1 MKLKYASYKFLLA
14 ALLCF
19 VVAAGLNIYSYIL
32 NPTERQNYAEVNSNV
47 EDAVRK
53 ANRDMNRVKPFLSG
67 DTLNFHELLNNK
79 PYYATFIFKNGQA
92 VFWTD
97 HTLVVDFIPQ
107 VLPNE
112 VRVAENK
119 FGKYLVSGTTYKNY
133 HIQVYIPLEKQY
145 GISNRYL
152 ESGLNDEIFGNR
164 KIRVVFDPRGNYPK
178 VVYGQQYLFSMQP
191 SDENTARTI
200 SQLAIALICLGVI
213 FLVWAL
219 VQVSKAYLKYKN
231 QYWRSLL
238 LLFVPLLSIR
248 LILLYFNFPFAVWEL
263 EAFNPRL
270 FAASDW
276 SPSIGDLLL
285 NAIMLLIFTL
295 HLNQVLRKNRIKA
308 FLGKVSE
315 GAHFWIKIGCTV
327 GFYALLLWLY
337 SIYYTTF
344 SNSALVMDITQSM
357 QFSVYELLLYAAFVA
372 FTVIFLVLS
381 HLLMQIFYQVQG
393 SRQNPYLLGGVAL
406 VAGIFLVSGFINDRV
421 SVILLGI
428 SLFFYLAI
436 LFSQFRKNI
445 SSNPFQHYLFIF
457 WIISISALTGSL
469 AMYQYYHQ
477 QLIGQKQRFARDIL
491 LERDIQGELILED
504 ISRLIQRDK
513 IIKSKLTS
521 PFANKD
527 FVRVKIQKYY
537 LRDYFDKYESAVK
550 IFDANNMASDV
561 VGNQYSLNDYRKS
574 YLREAV
580 KTEHPGLYLIKPG
593 PVPFSRR
600 YVKFISVIGRD
611 GSRATIALE
620 LSQTKQLPYSVI
632 PELLVDQRNFEPLY
646 SRSFGYV
653 LYQNNLIQH
662 TEGNFGDMHYF
673 TPKFLQDPR
682 LYQQGV
688 RLQGR
693 HHWGFISGNRRIVIT
708 TEQYSLRDVLSNFSF
723 LFLVHTF
730 VFLLYVFSFLLLKG
744 GVQKALN
751 TAFSTKIQLFLNF
764 GVLIPLLVVSVATG
778 SLVTASYKKDLHETY
793 QNRGK
798 MVQQSILNSWSW
810 PTYQINRDALREEVS
825 SIAELAEADIDI
837 YDAQGRLITSSQPLI
852 FETGLLSKLINPEAF
867 ADIKENYTPRILL
880 KEKTGNL
887 TFNALYM
894 PLPSLHK
901 AGGIDGFIGIPF
913 FDSEKE
919 LDMKLIQLLTTIM
932 NIFVGMFIVFMLIT
946 NWASRALTVP
956 LKLVTQKLKQTTLT
970 GKNEE
975 LVYESADEIGLL
987 VSEYNQML
995 RKLDENKKEL
1005 AMREKEAAWREMA
1018 RQVAHE
1024 IKNPLTP
1031 MKLSLQYL
1039 QKAIAEKRDNL
1050 DVLINK
1056 ISGTLIT
1063 QIEILSDIATS
1074 FSNFTALPDL
1084 KLERINLTI
1093 ILKQSLDLHS
1103 NPGALTI
1110 RSQFEE
1116 GNFEVIA
1123 DENILMRTFN
1133 NLMINALQAIP
1144 AGRHPEICVS
1154 LKQRDD
1160 KALIS
1165 FHDNGTGIPADIQH
1179 KIFVPN
1185 FSTKFTGSGIG
1196 LAVAKKGIETAGG
1209 RIWFETQEGEG
1220 TTFYIELPL
1229 AQE

>member
-1 MKLKYASYKFLLA
+1 MKLKYASYKFLLL

-19 VVAAGLNIYSYIL
+19 VAAAGLNIYSYIL
-32 NPTERQNYAEVNSNV
+32 NPNAKPDFNDVTENLGRALRQ
-47 EDAVRK
+47 
-53 ANRDMNRVKPFLSG
+53 ANLDMKRVQPYLSG
-67 DTLNFHELLNNK
+67 DTLNFHDLLNEK
-79 PYYATFIFKNGQA
+79 PYFATFVYKDNQP

-97 HTLVVDFIPQ
+97 HTLIVDYIPK
-107 VLPNE
+107 VLPDE
-112 VRVAENK
+112 VKIAENK
-119 FGKYLVSGTTYKNY
+119 FGKYLVSGTQYNQY
-133 HIQVYIPLEKQY
+133 QIQVYIPLEKQY

-152 ESGLNDEIFGNR
+152 QSGLNEQVFGNR
-164 KIRVVFDPRGNYPK
+164 KVKIVLD
-178 VVYGQQYLFSMQP
+178 QQADFPEIYYKGKYLFSVQP
-191 SDENTARTI
+191 LEENTSRKI
-200 SQLAIALICLGVI
+200 SQVAITLICLGVI

-219 VQVSKAYLKYKN
+219 IQVSQAYLKHGK
-231 QYWRSLL
+231 QIWRSTL
-238 LLFVPLLSIR
+238 LLFGPLLAVRI
-248 LILLYFNFPFAVWEL
+248 ILLYFNFPFAVWEL
-263 EAFNPRL
+263 EAFSPRL
-270 FAASDW
+270 FAASFW
-276 SPSIGDLLL
+276 SPSIGDMLL
-285 NAIMLLIFTL
+285 NALMLLIFTF
-295 HLNQVLRKNRIKA
+295 HLNQVLREKKIKA
-308 FLGKVSE
+308 FLRKVSNQ
-315 GAHFWIKIGCTV
+315 AHFWIKIGCAV
-327 GFYALLLWLY
+327 GFYLLLLWLY
-337 SIYYTTF
+337 SVYFTTF
-344 SNSALVMDITQSM
+344 SNSPLVMDITQSLH
-357 QFSVYELLLYAAFVA
+357 FSIYEILIYAAFVS

-381 HLLMQIFYQVQG
+381 HLLMQVFYQMEGNQK
-393 SRQNPYLLGGVAL
+393 SPTLLGSIAL
-406 VAGIFLVSGFINDRV
+406 AAALLLIGGFVGDNIAV
-421 SVILLGI
+421 VLLGL
-428 SLFFYLAI
+428 SLLFYLAI
-436 LFSQFRKNI
+436 LFSQFRKNL
-445 SSNPFQHYLFIF
+445 STNPFQHYLFIF

-469 AMYQYYHQ
+469 AMYQYYNQ
-477 QLIGQKQRFARDIL
+477 QLIGQKQRFARNIL

-513 IIKSKLTS
+513 IIRSKITS

-527 FVRVKIQKYY
+527 FVRIKIQKYY
-537 LRDYFDKYESAVK
+537 LREYFDKYESNIK
-550 IFDANNMASDV
+550 IFDANGMATDI
-561 VGNQYSLNDYRKS
+561 VGNQYSLNDYRNS
-574 YLREAV
+574 YLRDAV
-580 KTEHPGLYLIKPG
+580 KTELPGLYLIKPG
-593 PVPFSRR
+593 PQPFSRR
-600 YVKFISVIGRD
+600 YIKFIPVNGQD
-611 GSRATIALE
+611 GSRVIIAVE
-620 LSQTKQLPYSVI
+620 LNQTRQMPYSVI

-646 SRSFGYV
+646 SRSFSYII
-653 LYQNNLIQH
+653 YQGNMIQY
-662 TEGNFGDMHYF
+662 TEGNFLYVHF
-673 TPKFLQDPR
+673 FNQKLLQDPR
-682 LYQQGV
+682 LYQNGI
-688 RLQGR
+688 RLQGH
-693 HHWGFISGNRRIVIT
+693 HHWGFTSGDRRIIIT
-708 TEQYSLRDVLSNFSF
+708 TEQYALRDVLSNFSF

-730 VFLLYVFSFLLLKG
+730 VFLLYIFSFLLLKG

-778 SLVTASYKKDLHETY
+778 SLVTASYKKDLQDTY
-793 QNRGK
+793 ENRGK

-810 PTYQINRDALREEVS
+810 PTYQTNREALREEVS
-825 SIAELAEADIDI
+825 SIAGLAEADIEI
-837 YDAQGRLITSSQPLI
+837 YDAQGQLVTSSQPLI

-867 ADIKENYTPRILL
+867 ADIKEHHAPRILL
-880 KEKTGNL
+880 DEKTGNL
-887 TFNALYM
+887 SFNALYL
-894 PLPSLHK
+894 PLPSLHQP
-901 AGGIDGFIGIPF
+901 GGVDGFIGIPF

-932 NIFVGMFIVFMLIT
+932 NIFVGMFIMFMVIT

-995 RKLDENKKEL
+995 RKLDDNKKEL
-1005 AMREKEAAWREMA
+1005 AIREKEAAWREMA

-1084 KLERINLTI
+1084 KLERINLAT

-1103 NPGALTI
+1103 NPGAVTI
-1110 RSQFEE
+1110 RSNFEE
-1116 GNFEVIA
+1116 GLFEVIA

-1144 AGRHPEICVS
+1144 TGRHPEICVS
-1154 LKQRDD
+1154 LKKCDD

-1165 FHDNGTGIPADIQH
+1165 FHDNGSGIPAEIQH